1 MFSLHISPSSV
12 FFFFF
17 ACTGMMWM
25 WLFSASFEEMYSH
38 SHNPN
43 CYTSHPSGKTDSH
56 IAGCRITLSQQDRN
70 EHGQWQNICEN
81 TEYLCLT
88 AFKFGSHSQHW
99 PRFTDSS
106 TGILFF
112 RAAHSGCKF
121 PVVLNVLLLGWDFRG
136 HGGLVFEAQKEAKL
150 SLIFLQHRDLN
161 LTNIR
166 SIKGQV
172 RFILLSQIHTLAIHV
187 RSGDPLCSCFDH
199 GFNGPAWSS
208 TELWKA
214 ALQCFCGHDWSTEL
228 FAYFICIF
236 VNDLS
241 ASTCHFS
248 SDLLSLLL
256 LLLLFI
262 FVVVWVQI
270 LERWNRYTWPRCG
283 KSVNLVVQRVT
294 IVKC

>member
-1 MFSLHISPSSV
+1 
-12 FFFFF
+12 
-17 ACTGMMWM
+17 MWM
-25 WLFSASFEEMYSH
+25 RLFSASFEEMYSH

-121 PVVLNVLLLGWDFRG
+121 PVVLNVLLLGWDLRG

-150 SLIFLQHRDLN
+150 SLIFLQHLDLN

-172 RFILLSQIHTLAIHV
+172 RFILLSQIHTLASMSDQVIHSV
-187 RSGDPLCSCFDH
+187 VVLTMALMGPLDHLLNYEKPLCNAFVDMT
-199 GFNGPAWSS
+199 GPLSYLH
-208 TELWKA
+208 T
-214 ALQCFCGHDWSTEL
+214 L
-228 FAYFICIF
+228 FASLWMIYRLQL
-236 VNDLS
+236 V
-241 ASTCHFS
+241 FS
-248 SDLLSLLL
+248 PQTSWVRYYYCYCLFLL
-256 LLLLFI
+256 
-262 FVVVWVQI
+262 
-270 LERWNRYTWPRCG
+270 
-283 KSVNLVVQRVT
+283 
-294 IVKC
+294 